1 MVYLVELL
9 SINFYFAA
17 KLLVVGGFKYPDY
30 ATKSEIIDLINP
42 MNVCQPWAD
51 HPTGTNYAAGAFI
64 NNALHICGGYY
75 PADYPDYYYCFLIS
89 PTSAEST
96 ISLRTGSRNSAAVKH
111 HGAMLYTGGY
121 SKYFSKIRNKVDII
135 HAFLDFVI
143 DGNYDW
149 YLKRTEKVSK
159 NESSFGPDLPYPVGG
174 HCIVKLSDDSF
185 YLIGGYAR

>member
-1 MVYLVELL
+1 M
-9 SINFYFAA
+9 
-17 KLLVVGGFKYPDY
+17 VGGFNPPFV
-30 ATKSEIIDLINP
+30 TKTEIIDLMDP
-42 MNVCQPWAD
+42 LNVCHPWAD
-51 HPTGTNYAAGAFI
+51 HPTGTNWAAGAFI
-64 NNALHICGGYY
+64 NNALHICGGRTL
-75 PADYPDYYYCFLIS
+75 DEFFSDDCHLIG

-96 ISLRTGSRNSAAVKH
+96 TSLRLGSKYSAALNHK
-111 HGAMLYTGGY
+111 GALLYTGGY
-121 SKYFSKIRNKVDII
+121 GKYFSKISNKVDII
-135 HAFLDFVI
+135 RAFLDFVI